1 MSTINDFGLFLKNER
16 ELRGIPLEEIANTTK
31 IHMRFLT
38 ALENNDYSE
47 FPGEVFIKGYIRSYA
62 KSIGTNVET
71 ILSAYEESVGK
82 QRSETLQKAKTEQEK
97 ILMTKTALRRNILV
111 GAFLMLFAVV
121 GYFLTDIYKAISK
134 SASMK
139 TGESST
145 IAQSD
150 VSEHASAD
158 KSADMSAG
166 IKPEETELPPGL
178 DFRHSPELEQPET
191 GEGKP
196 ATDLQ
201 DGKET
206 APPSPVSTT
215 SSSGPAETKKTE
227 PSPVK
232 PVKKDIKKE
241 VAVSA
246 EENKA
251 PQINVDDAKPSVV
264 SSNADKTVVGKDPL
278 QLRIKATADSWFNVT
293 VDDSRKIE
301 FILSAG
307 ASKSLSGKKSFKV
320 TIGNKNGAELALNG
334 HSLPLPES
342 EDNVV
347 RDFQITPNLIE

>member
-82 QRSETLQKAKTEQEK
+82 QRSETLEKAKTEQEK

-111 GAFLMLFAVV
+111 GVFLMVFAVA

-134 SASMK
+134 SAPMK

-145 IAQSD
+145 IAHND
-150 VSEHASAD
+150 VSEQASAD
-158 KSADMSAG
+158 KSADMTAG

-178 DFRHSPELEQPET
+178 DFRQSPGLEQPET
-191 GEGKP
+191 GDGKP
-196 ATDLQ
+196 AAELQ
-201 DGKET
+201 DGKEP
-206 APPSPVSTT
+206 AAPSPISAT
-215 SSSGPAETKKTE
+215 SSSAAETKKIE
-227 PSPVK
+227 PPPVK
-232 PVKKDIKKE
+232 PAKKDVKKE
-241 VAVSA
+241 AA
-246 EENKA
+246 AATEENKA
-251 PQINVDDAKPSVV
+251 PQINVDDAKAVVV
-264 SSNADKTVVGKDPL
+264 SSNADKTVEEKDPL
-278 QLRIKATADSWFNVT
+278 RLHIKATENSWFNVT
-293 VDDSRKIE
+293 VDGSRKMD
-301 FILSAG
+301 FMLSAG

-334 HSLPLPES
+334 HSLPLPDS

-347 RDFQITPNLIE
+347 RDFQITPKLIE